1 MRNLKLYLLLNS
13 LVITSVTTAQQ
24 SSVYTHQFSEF
35 DRAEALYN
43 DRQFLAAQLL
53 FDQISQQT
61 KDLELR
67 ADCAFYSA
75 SSALHLN
82 QGNAAN
88 LAQDFIANYPT
99 STKLN
104 QLYTEV
110 AQYYFDQGDYSR
122 ALEYF
127 EKVDESALTYEE
139 IDQFNFQKG
148 YANFNAKKA
157 KEASTYFN
165 KVANSKKYGSQARY
179 YLGVMAYDNDNFK
192 DASKYFDQVAGDEKY
207 KEKLSYFQADM
218 SFRQGNFDKAI
229 EQGKTAM
236 AKSSASEKSE
246 LNKIIGESYFN
257 QKNYAEALPYLKE
270 YRGKKGKW
278 SNTDYYQLGYTYYQ
292 QKDFE
297 NAILQFN
304 KIIDGNDHVAQN
316 AYYHLGESYM
326 NTERKP
332 QALNAFKSAA
342 EMDFD
347 AKIQEDAALNY
358 AKLSYDIGNSFQS
371 VPDILAAFLKKYPSS
386 PNKKEIEGLL
396 ISSYITSKN
405 YKEALYL
412 LEMNKSPENRVAYQ
426 KVAFYR
432 GLELFTD
439 GDYQEA
445 QVLFKASLR
454 EPKEQKFTARAL
466 FWKGETEFIFDN
478 FQEALLSFKQF
489 ESMEAAKATVEFKN
503 INYNIA
509 YCYFKQ
515 KEYDQAGNYFQ
526 KQIDAVKD
534 ERIRLNDSYL
544 RLGDCRF
551 VTSKYWPAMD
561 AYNKAIDMKGV
572 DADYAAFQKAI
583 SYGFVAKNERKIE
596 DFVKFLQIFKTS
608 QYRDDALF
616 ELANTYVAES
626 KTDLAIKTYDDL
638 LKEFPS
644 GTYAAKAV
652 LRQGLVYYNGNK
664 DDLAL
669 VKFKKVVAD
678 YPATPE
684 ALEAV
689 ATARLIYVD
698 NGRVDEYATWVRT
711 LNFVEVSDKELD
723 DDTYEAAEKQYLQNN
738 IKLAISSLN
747 GYIAKFPNGIHA
759 LKANFYLAQSYYA
772 DALEQ
777 NAVPKYEYVIA
788 QPKNEFTEQS
798 LARLSEIF
806 LKKNEYTRAT
816 SVLER
821 LELEADFPQNK
832 TFAQANLMRAF
843 YETQAY
849 ANAVVYAEKVLLNPK
864 TDNKIKS
871 DAQIIIARSAI
882 KANDEAK
889 ARIAYA
895 NLLQIAKGELAAEAL
910 YYDAYFKNKE
920 AKFAESNKVVQKLA
934 KDFSGYKYFGAKGLV
949 VMAKNYYGL
958 KDSFQATA
966 ILSSVIDN
974 FSEYQEVVDEAK
986 VELERIKNEEAKT
999 NSSIENNSK

>member
-1 MRNLKLYLLLNS
+1 MRKLELYLLLNG
-13 LVITSVTTAQQ
+13 LAITSVATAQQ
-24 SSVYTHQFSEF
+24 SAVYTHQFSEF

-43 DRQFLAAQLL
+43 DRQYLAAQML
-53 FDQISQQT
+53 FDKLSQHT
-61 KDLELR
+61 KDPEVL
-67 ADCAFYSA
+67 ADCAFYIA
-75 SSALHLN
+75 SCAVHLN
-82 QGNAAN
+82 QANAAT
-88 LAQDFIANYPT
+88 LVQDFASNYPA

-104 QLYTEV
+104 QTYIEV
-110 AQYYFDQGDYSR
+110 AHYYFEQGDYPR

-127 EKVDESALTYEE
+127 DKVDESALTYEE
-139 IDQFNFQKG
+139 LDQFNFQKG
-148 YANFNAKKA
+148 YAYFTAKKS
-157 KEASTYFN
+157 KEAANYFN

-179 YLGVMAYDNDNFK
+179 YLGVMAYDNDNYK
-192 DASKYFDQVAGDEKY
+192 DASKYFDQVATDEKY

-236 AKSSASEKSE
+236 AKSSAAEKSE

-257 QKNYAEALPYLKE
+257 QKKYAEALPYLKE

-292 QKDFE
+292 QKDYE

-326 NTERKP
+326 RTDRKP
-332 QALNAFKSAA
+332 QALTAFKSASD
-342 EMDFD
+342 MNFD
-347 AKIQEDAALNY
+347 VKIQEDASLNY
-358 AKLSYDIGNSFQS
+358 AKLSYDIGNSYQS
-371 VPDILAAFLKKYPSS
+371 VPDILSGFLKKYPNS

-412 LEMNKSPENRVAYQ
+412 LEMNKSPENRAAYQ

-432 GLELFTD
+432 GIELFTD
-439 GDYQEA
+439 GQYQEA

-454 EPKEQKFTARAL
+454 EAKDPRFTARAT
-466 FWKGETEFIFDN
+466 FWKGETEYVFDN

-489 ESMEAAKATVEFKN
+489 ESMAEAKSTPEYKN

-526 KQIDAVKD
+526 KQIDGVKD
-534 ERIRLNDSYL
+534 DRIRLNDSYL
-544 RLGDCRF
+544 RLGDSRF

-572 DADYAAFQKAI
+572 DADYAAYQKAI
-583 SYGFVAKNERKIE
+583 SYGFVAKNDRKIE
-596 DFVKFLQIFKTS
+596 DFVKFLQTFKSS

-616 ELANTYVAES
+616 ELANTYVAEQ

-638 LKEFPS
+638 LKEFPG

-652 LRQGLVYYNGNK
+652 LRQGLIYYNGNK
-664 DDLAL
+664 DELAL
-669 VKFKKVVAD
+669 TKFKKVVAD
-678 YPATPE
+678 YPGTPE
-684 ALEAV
+684 AIEAV

-738 IKLAISSLN
+738 VKLAISSLN
-747 GYIAKFPNGIHA
+747 GYIAKFPRGLHA

-772 DALEQ
+772 DGLEQ
-777 NAVPKYEYVIA
+777 NAVPKYEFVID

-798 LARLSEIF
+798 LARLCEIH
-806 LKKNEYTRAT
+806 LKKNDYAKAT
-816 SVLER
+816 PVLQR
-821 LELEADFPQNK
+821 LETEADFPQNK
-832 TFAQANLMRAF
+832 TFAQANLMRAY
-843 YETQAY
+843 YEVKDY
-849 ANAVVYAEKVLLNPK
+849 PNAVVYADKVLNNPK
-864 TDNKIKS
+864 TDNKVKS

-889 ARIAYA
+889 ARVAYA
-895 NLLQIAKGELAAEAL
+895 NLLKIAKGELAAEAL
-910 YYDAYFKNKE
+910 FYDAYFKNKDG
-920 AKFAESNKVVQKLA
+920 KFGESNKIVQKLA
-934 KDFSGYKYFGAKGLV
+934 KEYSGYKYFGAKGLV

-966 ILSSVIDN
+966 ILSSVVDN
-974 FSEYQEVVDEAK
+974 FSEYPDVVEEANAT
-986 VELERIKNEEAKT
+986 LTAIKNEEAKT
-999 NSSIENNSK
+999 NSSIENNGK

>member
-53 FDQISQQT
+53 FDQISKQT

-257 QKNYAEALPYLKE
+257 QKNYAEALSYLKE

-347 AKIQEDAALNY
+347 VKIQEDAALNY

-798 LARLSEIF
+798 LARLCEIF

-821 LELEADFPQNK
+821 LESEADFPQNK

>member
-13 LVITSVTTAQQ
+13 LVITSVATAQQ

-347 AKIQEDAALNY
+347 VKIQEDAALNY

-371 VPDILAAFLKKYPSS
+371 VPDILAAFLKKYPNS

-798 LARLSEIF
+798 LARLCEIF

-821 LELEADFPQNK
+821 LESEADFPQNK